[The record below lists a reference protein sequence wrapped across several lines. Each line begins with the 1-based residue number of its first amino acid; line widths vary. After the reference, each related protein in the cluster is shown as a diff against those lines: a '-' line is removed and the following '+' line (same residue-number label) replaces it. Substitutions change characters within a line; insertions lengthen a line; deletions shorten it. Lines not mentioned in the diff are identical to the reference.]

1 LQIPKFLSHKNY
13 GLHVWSSSQNLSI
26 EHKATSIRTS
36 FPQFFLLSENQ
47 TLRTQLTTLVYLPNS
62 HASENLNFLK
72 SWAST
77 KR

>member
-13 GLHVWSSSQNLSI
+13 DLHVWSSSQNLSI

-47 TLRTQLTTLVYLPNS
+47 TLRTQFTNLVYLPNL
-62 HASENLNFLK
+62 HATKNLNFLR
-72 SWAST
+72 SWASIS
-77 KR
+77 R